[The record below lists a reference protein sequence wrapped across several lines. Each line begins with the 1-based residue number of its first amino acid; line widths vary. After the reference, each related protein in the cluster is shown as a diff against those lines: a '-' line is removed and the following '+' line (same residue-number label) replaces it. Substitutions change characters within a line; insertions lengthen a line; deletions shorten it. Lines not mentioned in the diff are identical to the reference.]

1 MKHYVPLNELDSNTI
16 VPFSYYLNTSERCL
30 LDMLAANA
38 KTLLWFLGLN
48 SPSRHLL
55 KAV

>member
-1 MKHYVPLNELDSNTI
+1 MDPKMNLIQTLYIVPL
-16 VPFSYYLNTSERCL
+16 SYYLNTSERCL